1 MDHSQRNREV
11 YTLTLKTAEGG
22 ALKERINEVHTAVRE
37 YLGEKL
43 CFAPIYSTSPRKILE
58 LGCGNGAWAIEA
70 ATAFPD
76 ASVLAVDIKPTIETT
91 PLPQN
96 LEFQLVDLTKDW
108 PFKDATFDVV
118 HVRLLLLHIPDG
130 KSVLEHAAKLVKPGG
145 WLVVEDI
152 DHRRIFESGGPG
164 VSKVIGIWLEIL
176 KARGADGEIAQKV
189 ESIIENSGMFS
200 GIHSQIATVSVCK
213 YDSGPENLR
222 GLGKVM
228 KGFWYEFVDHLAD
241 GFSAEGMTRDL
252 ATQFKEEMDEGVP
265 EVFHEMYFVWAQRS
279 L

>member
-1 MDHSQRNREV
+1 MGHSQTNHEV
-11 YTLTLKTAEGG
+11 YTLKNLALQTAEDG
-22 ALKERINEVHTAVRE
+22 ALKERLNDVNTAVRE
-37 YLGEKL
+37 YLGKKL

-58 LGCGNGAWAIEA
+58 LGCGSGAWAIEA

-76 ASVLAVDIKPTIETT
+76 ASVLAVDIKPTMATT

-96 LEFQLVDLTKDW
+96 LEFLA
-108 PFKDATFDVV
+108 DATFDVV
-118 HVRLLLLHIPDG
+118 HARLLLLHLPDG
-130 KSVLEHAAKLVKPGG
+130 KSVLERTAKLVKPGG

-176 KARGADGEIAQKV
+176 KARGADGEIARKV
-189 ESIIENSGMFS
+189 EGIIENSGMFS
-200 GIHSQIATVSVCK
+200 EIHTQIATVSICK
-213 YDSGPENLR
+213 YDSGPENLK

-228 KGFWYEFVDHLAD
+228 KGFWYEF
-241 GFSAEGMTRDL
+241 